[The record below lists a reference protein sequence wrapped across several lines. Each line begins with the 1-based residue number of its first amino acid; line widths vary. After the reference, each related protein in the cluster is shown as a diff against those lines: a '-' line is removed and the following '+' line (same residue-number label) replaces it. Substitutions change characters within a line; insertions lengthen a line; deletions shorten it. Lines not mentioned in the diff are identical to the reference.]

1 MDGLILR
8 EQIADETAMSRR
20 AFLQGIGF
28 FRSASSVALSIF
40 GYVRKRSPKADSQI
54 VRLRCLISAISEHR
68 DLRESNA
75 PNANYKE
82 STLKKIALLVLV
94 GASLLSAN
102 VAAQETNAPAS
113 KVTKIFDR
121 ELPNVPGKSMRAVL
135 VEYGPG
141 AASPSH
147 HHPSSA
153 FIYATVLE
161 GEIRSKVNDE
171 PEHVYKAGE
180 SWTEMPGDHHKVSA
194 NASSTRPARLLAIFV
209 VNTTEQELV
218 IPDK

>member
-1 MDGLILR
+1 MKK
-8 EQIADETAMSRR
+8 
-20 AFLQGIGF
+20 
-28 FRSASSVALSIF
+28 SAV
-40 GYVRKRSPKADSQI
+40 
-54 VRLRCLISAISEHR
+54 
-68 DLRESNA
+68 
-75 PNANYKE
+75 
-82 STLKKIALLVLV
+82 LLLA

-102 VAAQETNAPAS
+102 VAAQEATPAAKVS
-113 KVTKIFDR
+113 KVIDR

-147 HHPSSA
+147 RHPSSA
-153 FIYATVLE
+153 FIYATVLD

-171 PEHVYKAGE
+171 PERVYKSGE

-194 NASSTRPARLLAIFV
+194 NASSTKPARLLAIFV
-209 VNTTEQELV
+209 VDTKEHEIL

>member
-1 MDGLILR
+1 M
-8 EQIADETAMSRR
+8 
-20 AFLQGIGF
+20 
-28 FRSASSVALSIF
+28 
-40 GYVRKRSPKADSQI
+40 
-54 VRLRCLISAISEHR
+54 
-68 DLRESNA
+68 
-75 PNANYKE
+75 
-82 STLKKIALLVLV
+82 KKIALLLLA
-94 GASLLSAN
+94 GALLLSTN
-102 VAAQETNAPAS
+102 VAAQETNAATS
-113 KVTKIFDR
+113 KVTKIFDH

-147 HHPSSA
+147 RHPSSA

-194 NASSTRPARLLAIFV
+194 NASSTRPARLLAIFIV
-209 VNTTEQELV
+209 DTTEQEIV
-218 IPDK
+218 ILLAANSDNASPVIE